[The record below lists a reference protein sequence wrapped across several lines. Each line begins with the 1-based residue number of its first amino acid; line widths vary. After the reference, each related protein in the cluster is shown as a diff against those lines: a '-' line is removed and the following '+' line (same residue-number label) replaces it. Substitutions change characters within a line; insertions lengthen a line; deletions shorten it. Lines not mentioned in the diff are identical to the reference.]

1 MKDANVLSHRSGYS
15 LIIQA
20 LLVTIKETIVVKL
33 GKTVTKILTNLNR
46 INDLIHAA
54 QKRSNWATEKVQ
66 IIAVTKEVSVER
78 TQEAIN
84 AGLLHLG
91 ENRPEGLSRKIEA
104 IRADVNWH
112 YIGSLQTR
120 KVKQVIN
127 NIGYLH
133 SLDRLSLAE
142 EIEKRADKPVKCFVQ
157 INVSGEESKHG
168 LTIKEA
174 LPFIQSLA
182 SFTKIQVVG
191 LMTMAPNTDDD
202 DMIRTVFKQLKQCQQ
217 QIAEQGFAHAPCTE
231 LSMGMSNDFEIAVEE
246 GATFVRVGTALVGN
260 ERGEQDEHEK

>member
-1 MKDANVLSHRSGYS
+1 M
-15 LIIQA
+15 
-20 LLVTIKETIVVKL
+20 LVTIRETNVVKL
-33 GKTVTKILTNLNR
+33 GKTVTKILANLNKL
-46 INDLIHAA
+46 NDLIAA
-54 QKRSNWATEKVQ
+54 AETRVNREGNNVQ

-78 TQEAIN
+78 TQEAIE
-84 AGLLHLG
+84 AGLTHLG
-91 ENRPEGLSRKIEA
+91 ENRPEGLNRKLSA
-104 IRADVNWH
+104 IQAHVNWH

-127 NIGYLH
+127 SIDYLH

-142 EIEKRADKPVKCFVQ
+142 EIEKRAVKPVKCFIQV
-157 INVSGEESKHG
+157 NVSGEESKHG
-168 LTIKEA
+168 LSMEEV
-174 LPFIQSLA
+174 LPFVESLK
-182 SFTKIQVVG
+182 SFTKVEVVG
-191 LMTMAPNTDDD
+191 LMTMAPNTEDEAL
-202 DMIRTVFKQLKQCQQ
+202 IRTVFKQLKQCQQ

>member
-1 MKDANVLSHRSGYS
+1 MIN
-15 LIIQA
+15 QA
-20 LLVTIKETIVVKL
+20 LLVTIRETNVVKL
-33 GKTVTKILTNLNR
+33 GKTVTKILANLNKL
-46 INDLIHAA
+46 NDLIAA
-54 QKRSNWATEKVQ
+54 AETRVNREANSVQ

-78 TQEAIN
+78 TQEAIE
-84 AGLLHLG
+84 AGLTHLG
-91 ENRPEGLSRKIEA
+91 ENRPEGLNRKLSA
-104 IRADVNWH
+104 IQAHVNWH

-127 NIGYLH
+127 SIDYLH

-142 EIEKRADKPVKCFVQ
+142 EIEKRAVKPVKCFIQV
-157 INVSGEESKHG
+157 NVSGEESKHG
-168 LTIKEA
+168 LSMEEV
-174 LPFIQSLA
+174 LPFVESLK
-182 SFTKIQVVG
+182 SFTKVEVVG
-191 LMTMAPNTDDD
+191 LMTMAPNTEDEAL
-202 DMIRTVFKQLKQCQQ
+202 IRTVFKQLKQCQQ